1 MIGTATNF
9 QVPIMLPLKIRYF
22 ALLLFAMLFLK
33 AAAQENMLPK
43 CGSDALLSILRK
55 DPAFVENE
63 KNLNTAIRN
72 KILFKKNQP
81 TVVYTIP
88 VVFHIVNS
96 NAASITDLMVINAL
110 KELNDAFA
118 HLGVY
123 GVDPLGANTMIQFCL
138 ARTDPNGG
146 LTSGIDRVNSYYEN
160 IDVDLESDKLGN
172 LTNWDPS
179 KYANIWVVNSIQGE
193 IPPSP
198 FSCGVWT
205 RSGYGGYASAGVGAV
220 VSGLST
226 PLVAHE
232 MGHYLSLLHT
242 FQGTNCI
249 NNDCTKDGDLVC
261 DTPPDRSTLGSACSN
276 PENSCNT
283 DTISGPFTKDVP
295 DNISNFMDYGS
306 PCPTVFTQG
315 QADRMRAFLES
326 FNGGSLIASNRCKI
340 PCAENIQTSFD
351 WNTNP
356 HPIIGDQVQFN
367 NSSTGA
373 TNYEWYVNGVLVSNV
388 VALKYV
394 FPLAGKYEIKLKA
407 YNADNTC
414 FGSYVGNVIVDCG
427 VASRFSPDKRII
439 ASETGI
445 YNDTVRF
452 VNKSYGATAFKW
464 YVSDYTG
471 GNITMVSTDKDLSY
485 MFPRAGSYSI
495 RLESTN
501 GTCKD
506 VSRTYTMNVLDPKP
520 DGMLSIYDVDC
531 YKNDSI
537 RIVFGIYNAGF
548 DTIPANMPVTFYDRD
563 PAIPGAQKLKNT
575 FVTDKQILGRCGF
588 TYTHIIAANRAKL
601 DTVFAVFDEQDSL
614 LELSNLNN
622 RSSRTNFQFRITV
635 SPVDTTVYT
644 NSDVQLQM
652 KSTGDNAN
660 NIKWTAK
667 ATSNCVSCTN
677 PIFRIVDSTRVKG
690 YAESSFG
697 CADSAYSNVNV
708 FPIDIFLTTNA
719 IFCSK
724 NDSLVASSVI
734 CLANGYSSL
743 KQNIEMRYFD
753 ADTLAGPANLLGT
766 ATILRTTAFNNL
778 CLLVR
783 HRIKMSATGKVFAY
797 INGDLKQFES
807 NLNNNRSNYNYVPF
821 TIDVPNDEIDVFRG
835 VPTQLTII
843 NGGEKYKTLL
853 WTPSN
858 QLSCSTCPDPVL
870 KGNTNTLLK
879 VVGSSEYGC
888 RDSATIKV
896 NVFWQNHLI
905 LPNVF
910 TPDGDGL
917 NDNFYV
923 IAGKD
928 VKMVKQF
935 QVFNRWGQ
943 KVFEKTNGSTNDYA
957 SGWNGTFKGIKA
969 PMGTYVYLIVVELQ
983 DGSSETHKGN
993 ITLIR

>member
-1 MIGTATNF
+1 
-9 QVPIMLPLKIRYF
+9 MLLRQIF
-22 ALLLFAMLFLK
+22 FFTLLLYACGFQT
-33 AAAQENMLPK
+33 AAAQVNTLPK
-43 CGSDALLSILRK
+43 CGSDVLLSILQK
-55 DPAFVENE
+55 DPTFVQNE
-63 KNLNTAIRN
+63 KILNTAIRN
-72 KILFKKNQP
+72 KVLFKKNQP

-110 KELNDAFA
+110 KELNDAFT
-118 HLGVY
+118 HQGVY

-138 ARTDPNGG
+138 AKTDPNGG
-146 LTSGIDRVNSYYEN
+146 LTSGIDRVNTYYEN
-160 IDVDLESDKLGN
+160 VDVDLESDKLGY

-198 FSCGVWT
+198 FNCGVWT

-249 NNDCTKDGDLVC
+249 NNDCTTDGDLVC
-261 DTPPDRSTLGSACSN
+261 DTPPDRSTAGSSCTS
-276 PENSCNT
+276 PENSCRT
-283 DTISGPFTKDVP
+283 DTISGPFTTDVP

-326 FNGGSLIASNRCKI
+326 FNGGSLIASDRCNL
-340 PCAENIQTSFD
+340 PCAENIQASFD

-356 HPIIGDQVQFN
+356 HPVIGDQVQFN
-367 NSSTGA
+367 NSTTGA
-373 TNYEWYVNGVLVSNV
+373 TNFEWYVNGVLVDNV
-388 VALKYV
+388 AALKYV
-394 FPLAGKYEIKLKA
+394 FTLAGKYEIKLKA
-407 YNADNTC
+407 YNADKTC

-439 ASETGI
+439 ASETSI
-445 YNDTVRF
+445 YSDTVRF

-464 YVSDYTG
+464 FVSDYTG

-485 MFPRAGSYSI
+485 MFPRSGLYRIS
-495 RLESTN
+495 LESTN
-501 GTCKD
+501 GTCTEM
-506 VSRTYTMNVLDPKP
+506 SRTYTMNVLDPKP
-520 DGMLSIYDVDC
+520 DGMLTIYDVDC

-537 RIVFGIYNAGF
+537 RIVFGIYNAGY
-548 DTIPANMPVTFYDRD
+548 DTIPANMPVTFYDMD
-563 PAIPGAQKLKNT
+563 PALPGAQQLKNT
-575 FVTDKQILGRCGF
+575 FVTDKPILGKCGF

-601 DTVFAVFDEQDSL
+601 DTVFAVFDEPDTL
-614 LELSNLNN
+614 LELTNINN
-622 RSSRTNFQFRITV
+622 KASRRNFQFRITV
-635 SPVDTTVYT
+635 SPSDTTVYT
-644 NSDVQLQM
+644 NSDVQLM
-652 KSTGDNAN
+652 MRSTGDSAS

-667 ATSNCVSCTN
+667 ATANCTSCKD
-677 PIFRIVDSTRVKG
+677 PIFRIVDSTRIKG
-690 YAESSFG
+690 YGESRFG
-697 CADSAYSNVNV
+697 CADSAYANANV

-719 IFCSK
+719 ILCSK
-724 NDSLVASSVI
+724 NDSLVASSIV

-753 ADTLAGPANLLGT
+753 GDTLLGPANLLGT
-766 ATILRTTAFNNL
+766 ATILRTTTFNNL

-807 NLNNNRSNYNYVPF
+807 NLSNNRSNYNYVPF
-821 TIDVPNDEIDVFRG
+821 TIDVPDDDIDVFRG

-870 KGNTNTLLK
+870 KGYSNTLLK
-879 VVGSSEYGC
+879 VVGTSEYLC

-928 VKMVKQF
+928 VKLVKQF
-935 QVFNRWGQ
+935 QIFNRWGQ
-943 KVFEKTNGSTNDYA
+943 KVFEKLNGSANDYA
-957 SGWNGTFKGIKA
+957 AGWNGMFKGLKA
-969 PMGTYVYLIVVELQ
+969 PMGTYVYYIVVELQ

>member
-1 MIGTATNF
+1 MLR
-9 QVPIMLPLKIRYF
+9 PILLYI
-22 ALLLFAMLFLK
+22 LLLFACCFQH
-33 AAAQENMLPK
+33 AAAQENLLPK
-43 CGSDALLSILRK
+43 CGSDILLSNLRK
-55 DPAFVENE
+55 DPAFVQNE
-63 KNLNTAIRN
+63 KNLNTSIRN
-72 KILFKKNQP
+72 KILFRKNQP

-96 NAASITDLMVINAL
+96 NPASITDLMVINAL

-160 IDVDLESDKLGN
+160 NDVDLELDKPGI

-193 IPPSP
+193 IPPSL
-198 FSCGVWT
+198 FSCGVWK
-205 RSGYGGYASAGVGAV
+205 RSGLDGYASPGVGAV
-220 VSGLST
+220 VSSLST

-249 NNDCTKDGDLVC
+249 NNDCTTDGDLVC
-261 DTPPDRSTLGSACSN
+261 DTPPDRSFTGSPCTS
-276 PENSCNT
+276 PDNSCNT
-283 DTISGPFTKDVP
+283 DTISGPFKTDVP
-295 DNISNFMDYGS
+295 DNVSNFMDYGNA
-306 PCPTVFTQG
+306 CPTVFTQG

-326 FNGGSLIASNRCKI
+326 FSGGSLITSNRCNI
-340 PCAENIQTSFD
+340 PCAENIQASFD

-373 TNYEWYVNGVLVSNV
+373 TNYEWYVNGVLVDNV
-388 VALKYV
+388 VALKYT

-407 YNADNTC
+407 YNADINC

-445 YNDTVRF
+445 YNDTVKF

-464 YVSDYTG
+464 FVSDHTG
-471 GNITMVSTDKDLSY
+471 SNITMVSTDKDLYY
-485 MFPRAGSYSI
+485 MFPRAGLYKIS
-495 RLESTN
+495 LESTN
-501 GTCKD
+501 GTCTEM
-506 VSRTYTMNVLDPKP
+506 SRTYSMNVLDPKP
-520 DGMLSIYDVDC
+520 DGVLSIYELDC
-531 YKNDSI
+531 YKTDSI
-537 RIVFGIYNAGF
+537 RIVFGISNGGF
-548 DTIPANMPVTFYDRD
+548 DTIPANTPVTFYDRD
-563 PAIPGAQKLKNT
+563 PALPGAQELKNT
-575 FVTDKQILGRCGF
+575 FFTDKPILGRCGV
-588 TYTHIIAANRAKL
+588 TYTYIIAANRAKL
-601 DTVFAVFDEQDSL
+601 DTVFALFDPQDTL
-614 LELSNLNN
+614 LELSNINN
-622 RSSRTNFQFRITV
+622 KASRRHFQLKITV
-635 SPVDTTVYT
+635 SPSDTTVYT
-644 NSDVQLQM
+644 NSDLQLRM
-652 KSTGDNAN
+652 RTSGNSSS
-660 NIKWTAK
+660 NIRWTAR
-667 ATSNCVSCTN
+667 ATSNCTN
-677 PIFRIVDSTRVKG
+677 CLDPIFRIVDSTRIKG
-690 YAESSFG
+690 YAETSFG
-697 CADSAYSNVNV
+697 CADSAFANINV
-708 FPIDIFLTTNA
+708 FPLDIYLTTNA
-719 IFCSK
+719 ILCSK
-724 NDSLVASSVI
+724 NDSLVASSII

-753 ADTLAGPANLLGT
+753 ADTTIGPAKLLGT

-778 CLLVR
+778 CLQVR
-783 HRIKMSATGKVFAY
+783 HRIKMTTTGKVFAY
-797 INGDLKQFES
+797 INSDLKQFES
-807 NLNNNRSNYNYVPF
+807 NLGNNSSNYNYVPF
-821 TIDVPNDEIDVFRG
+821 SIDVPVDNMDVLRG
-835 VPTQLTII
+835 VPTQLSII

-870 KGNTNTLLK
+870 KGNSNTLLT
-879 VVGSSEYGC
+879 VVGTSEYLC
-888 RDSATIKV
+888 RDTATIKV
-896 NVFWQNHLI
+896 NVFWQKHLI

-928 VKMVKQF
+928 VKLVKQF

-943 KVFEKTNGSTNDYA
+943 KVFERTNGSTNDYA
-957 SGWNGTFKGIKA
+957 AGWNGMFKGLKA

-983 DGSSETHKGN
+983 DGSSETYKGN